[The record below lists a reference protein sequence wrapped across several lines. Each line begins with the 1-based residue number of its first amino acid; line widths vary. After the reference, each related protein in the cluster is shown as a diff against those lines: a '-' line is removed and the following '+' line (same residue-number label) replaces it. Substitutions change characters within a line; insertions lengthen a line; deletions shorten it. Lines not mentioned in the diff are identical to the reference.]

1 MVVSQRTL
9 LGAGAPAVDDTAAFE
24 RIALDGNS
32 WVDIARG
39 WLWGTD
45 TLLDALITRVDWHQ
59 GRRWMYDRMV
69 DDPRLSCWFDSD
81 DEPPHSALPVIGGT
95 LEDRYRVPLRGP
107 ALNYYRDGRDSVAP
121 HRDRELRKLDD
132 TLIAIVTLGARRP
145 FLIRPR
151 GGGRSRNIAPAGG
164 DLLVMGGACQ
174 RGWEHAVP
182 KVVKAGPRISVT
194 WRWSSGRGHSE
205 GVRSALDDEVGAEA
219 EAENDGDGAMVRG
232 HPAADPRQQPSRR
245 VGNDRGEQQR

>member
-1 MVVSQRTL
+1 MVVGQRTL
-9 LGAGAPAVDDTAAFE
+9 LGGGDPAVDDSVAFE
-24 RIALDGNS
+24 RLALDERS
-32 WVDIARG
+32 WVDVARG
-39 WLWGTD
+39 WLWGSD
-45 TLLDALITRVDWHQ
+45 TLLDALIDDVDWHQ

-81 DEPPHSALPVIGGT
+81 DTLPHPALPEIGRA
-95 LEDRYRVPLRGP
+95 LESRYRVLMRGP

-151 GGGRSRNIAPAGG
+151 GGGRSRDIAPAGG

-174 RGWEHAVP
+174 RQWEHAVP
-182 KVVKAGPRISVT
+182 KVTRAGPRISVT
-194 WRWSSGRGHSE
+194 WRWSSGHGK
-205 GVRSALDDEVGAEA
+205 DEDES
-219 EAENDGDGAMVRG
+219 DG
-232 HPAADPRQQPSRR
+232 
-245 VGNDRGEQQR
+245 